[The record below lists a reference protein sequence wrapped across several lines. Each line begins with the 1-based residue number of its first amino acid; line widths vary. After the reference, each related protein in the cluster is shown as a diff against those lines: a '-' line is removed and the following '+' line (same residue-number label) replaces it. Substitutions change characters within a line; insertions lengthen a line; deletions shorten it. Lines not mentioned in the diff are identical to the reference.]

1 MLVPPPSTA
10 LQLGDR
16 ILFCGISDARS
27 AINISINHSKAL
39 NYIVDGIEVPDSVVW
54 RWFRD
59 RLKK

>member
-16 ILFCGISDARS
+16 VLFCGIPDARS
-27 AINISINHSKAL
+27 AINISINNSKAL

-54 RWFRD
+54 RW
-59 RLKK
+59 LKKKLQ